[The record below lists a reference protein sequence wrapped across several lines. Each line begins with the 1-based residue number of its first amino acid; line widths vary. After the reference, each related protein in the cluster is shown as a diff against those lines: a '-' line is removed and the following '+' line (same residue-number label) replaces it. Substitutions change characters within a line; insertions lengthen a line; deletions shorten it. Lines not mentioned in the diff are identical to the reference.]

1 MLQDTL
7 HVAVDTVKAVVD
19 TVKAVADTVAAP
31 SPATGAELILYWVTL
46 AAGFVSGYAVK
57 ALAKLTTLVGKLGE
71 PLKLAIIAGL
81 SFLGVK
87 LAVFFGLTLPENP
100 LAWDPTMVN
109 TVLSTVFGYAVSKT
123 ALVKT
128 PPTTPPESPKE

>member
-7 HVAVDTVKAVVD
+7 
-19 TVKAVADTVAAP
+19 KAVADTVVAVAP
-31 SPATGAELILYWVTL
+31 TPATGAELILYWVTL

-57 ALAKLTTLVGKLGE
+57 AISRVSEVVGKLTE
-71 PLKLAIIAGL
+71 PLKLGIIAGL

-100 LAWDPTMVN
+100 LAWDPTTVN
-109 TVLSTVFGYAVSKT
+109 TVLSTVFGWVVSKT
-123 ALVKT
+123 GVVKK
-128 PPTTPPESPKE
+128 TTTE